1 MNNNLK
7 NKYDRGDINI
17 RIRVIDGYKMP
28 TDKKILG
35 IFGNPI
41 KHTLSPVIH
50 DNLSDMLGLNERYIP
65 FQIED
70 RLGDYVKAAYDSH
83 ILGLNITV
91 PYKEKVIPYLT
102 DIDRD
107 AERIGAVNTLVR
119 TDNGYKG
126 YNTDMEGLY
135 KSVTEAGFDIKDNN
149 IIMLGAG
156 GAARAVAYMCVKY
169 GAKKVYI
176 VNRTYDKAEKLSWD
190 MNIILQDNNGNNDE
204 KIFIPIASSDYRQI
218 PRDRYL
224 FIQCTSIGLKAEDGL
239 PLVEDEEFYA
249 MADGAVDL
257 IYNPERTKFLE
268 LMDRKKITYINGLK
282 MLLYQG
288 VLAFEYW
295 NNVKIS
301 DEISE
306 KIYIELKKS
315 LS

>member
-1 MNNNLK
+1 MNSEL
-7 NKYDRGDINI
+7 NKISLED
-17 RIRVIDGYKMP
+17 RVIKGYQLP
-28 TDKKILG
+28 QDKKILG

-70 RLGDYVKAAYDSH
+70 RLGDYVKAAYDNQV
-83 ILGLNITV
+83 LGLNITV
-91 PYKEKVIPYLT
+91 PYKEKIIPYLT
-102 DIDRD
+102 DIDED

-135 KSVTEAGFDIKDNN
+135 RSVTEAGFDIQNKD

-169 GAKKVYI
+169 GAKMVYI
-176 VNRTYDKAEKLSWD
+176 VNRTFNKAEKLAED
-190 MNIILQDNNGNNDE
+190 MNMIILDNNYENNTE
-204 KIFIPIASSDYRQI
+204 KKFIPIAASDYRQI
-218 PRDRYL
+218 PHDRYL
-224 FIQCTSIGLKAEDGL
+224 FIQSTSIGLKEEDGL
-239 PLVEDEEFYA
+239 PLVEDEEFYG

-268 LMDRKKITYINGLK
+268 LMGKKNIPYINGLK

-288 VLAFEYW
+288 ILAFEHW

-301 DEISE
+301 DEMADR
-306 KIYIELKKS
+306 IYIELKKS
-315 LS
+315 LG